1 MKPWCAEDFM
11 AGLLAR
17 SGVTTASQEPAP
29 AKAAKAAKAANRE
42 HPCGPVADSVICE
55 DLRKLRNDDGE
66 GEEEAGGF
74 AEFAELRK
82 PENQSQ
88 SEQPCGFSQD
98 SQDSQ
103 GVNHA
108 EAIAAATDHHHV
120 DAARTCADC
129 QHFGPRGTYFEPVA
143 AGLRTEQEG
152 FGIAWPDEGQATTCT
167 VFSAKA
173 PQLTQER
180 PYKLTLKQLYAA
192 HAEPWSEAVI
202 VRFQAR
208 TAAIQRHGYGEQ
220 DAEDLAEQLH
230 LRDVHS
236 DYRHLC
242 VECSHYRP
250 GRCGNYGAAGLATNI
265 VGRELAT
272 MFQNCSGFGEVLS

>member
-11 AGLLAR
+11 AGLLVR
-17 SGVTTASQEPAP
+17 SGIATANQEPPP
-29 AKAAKAAKAANRE
+29 AKVAKAANRE
-42 HPCGPVADSVICE
+42 HPCGSAADSLICE
-55 DLRKLRNDDGE
+55 DLRKLRSDGGE

-103 GVNHA
+103 GVTRA
-108 EAIAAATDHHHV
+108 DADHHPV
-120 DAARTCADC
+120 VVARTCADC
-129 QHFGPRGTYFEPVA
+129 QHFGPRGTCFEPVA

-152 FGIAWPDEGQATTCT
+152 FGIAWPEEGQAATCT
-167 VFSAKA
+167 VFTAKVPELA
-173 PQLTQER
+173 QER
-180 PYKLTLKQLYAA
+180 PYKLTREQLHAA

-202 VRFQAR
+202 ARYQAR

-220 DAEDLAEQLH
+220 VAEDLAEHLH
-230 LRDVHS
+230 LRDVHA

-242 VECSHYRP
+242 VECSHHRH
-250 GRCGNYGAAGLATNI
+250 GRCGNHRTAALATN
-265 VGRELAT
+265 VVSRDLAV
-272 MFQNCSGFGEVLS
+272 MFQDCPGFKEVVS